1 MVVAASPCG
10 GECRL
15 VASQKA
21 VLVAVEHPRLHAGQ
35 AEALELCYLLDWVAI
50 AESDGA
56 FLTELQL
63 WEPGPM
69 EVACVNP
76 VSCTQR
82 TIMDKKKQNLKCV
95 RVWQLQRNAQGRY
108 LTTLSACRGTLVN
121 AGSRPRQTMGTR
133 VHTWVAWQVRRWPH
147 PR

>member
-1 MVVAASPCG
+1 MVDRRASADPRAPADPLELHEIPPGASSPAYHPLAVVVAASPCG

-50 AESDGA
+50 AEADGA

-63 WEPGPM
+63 WETGPM

-82 TIMDKKKQNLKCV
+82 TIMDKKK
-95 RVWQLQRNAQGRY
+95 
-108 LTTLSACRGTLVN
+108 
-121 AGSRPRQTMGTR
+121 
-133 VHTWVAWQVRRWPH
+133 
-147 PR
+147 